1 MVRRLFLGFLTVTV
15 GLFLIQQVALAPLW
29 SNFFS
34 SGASGDDIDL
44 VYLLQDFICSQHVKI
59 SERDLKEIISSVV
72 CSGEKF
78 SIDPRLIAALIAA
91 ESGFRKTAVS
101 QKGARGLTQLMPD
114 KCQGFDW
121 RDIERNVDRGTGY
134 LRLMLDRFDSIP
146 LALAAYNAGPNR
158 IATGGTWPRET
169 RYYVQN
175 VTAYYNR
182 LLGVVAVSG
191 DSFLSAKN

>member
-1 MVRRLFLGFLTVTV
+1 MARRLFLGFLTVTV

-114 KCQGFDW
+114 KCQDFDW